1 MKIGIDIRVL
11 MDKHYSGVSQYAA
24 NLLTAILR
32 LDKEN
37 DYYLFYNS
45 WQNLDN
51 RFAAFTGDQVHLVG
65 RHIPNKIFNYFCQ
78 KLLARPKIDRLLG
91 GVDVFFSPHFNFT
104 SLSARPKKIITVH
117 DLSFLR
123 HPEFFNVRKNFWHR
137 ALGVKKILRQ
147 ADNIVAVSENTKNDI
162 VELVGISPEK
172 ISVIYSGLNLNNSL
186 SSEEFAASSEASK
199 FLETHGLSGRLI
211 LYLGTIE
218 PRKNIKNLIV
228 AYNQLREKDERYRD
242 VKLVLA
248 GAKGWKSRGIYR
260 AAKKS
265 PYQQDI
271 LFLGYIS
278 EKEREI
284 LYSKSLVFVYP
295 SFYEGFGFPPLEAL
309 AKGLP
314 VICSNVSS
322 LPEVVS
328 GAAILINPQEVE
340 AIREALETVI
350 TDEELRK
357 MLITKGLAR
366 AQEFSW
372 DKAAQNYLNIFF
384 KSNHENSKK

>member
-32 LDKEN
+32 LDRQN

-45 WQNLDN
+45 WQNLDK
-51 RFAAFTGDQVHLVG
+51 RLGVFVREGVHLVG

-78 KLLARPKIDRLLG
+78 KLLAFPKIDRLLG

-104 SLSARPKKIITVH
+104 SLSPATKKIVTVH

-123 HPEFFNVRKNFWHR
+123 HPEFFSVRKNFWHQ
-137 ALGVKKILRQ
+137 ALGIKKTLRE
-147 ADNIVAVSENTKNDI
+147 ADQIVAVSENTKNDI
-162 VELVGISPEK
+162 VELVGVNPEK
-172 ISVIYSGLNLNNSL
+172 ITVIYSGLNFDYNSPRDEI
-186 SSEEFAASSEASK
+186 SSEEEAVK
-199 FLETHGLSGRLI
+199 FLQAHGLSGRLI

-218 PRKNIKNLIV
+218 PRKNIINLIT
-228 AYNQLREKDERYRD
+228 AYNSLREKGEDYLD

-260 AAKKS
+260 AWQRS
-265 PYQQDI
+265 HYQNDI
-271 LFLGYIS
+271 IFLGYIS
-278 EKEREI
+278 QKERDI
-284 LYSKSLVFVYP
+284 LYSKSLVFAYP

-328 GAAILINPQEVE
+328 EAAILINPQSVE
-340 AIREALETVI
+340 EMVAALEAVI
-350 TDEELRK
+350 TDEALRK
-357 MLITKGLAR
+357 VLIAKGLVR

-372 DKAAQNYLNIFF
+372 DKAAQSYLNIFL
-384 KSNHENSKK
+384 KSTNENSKN